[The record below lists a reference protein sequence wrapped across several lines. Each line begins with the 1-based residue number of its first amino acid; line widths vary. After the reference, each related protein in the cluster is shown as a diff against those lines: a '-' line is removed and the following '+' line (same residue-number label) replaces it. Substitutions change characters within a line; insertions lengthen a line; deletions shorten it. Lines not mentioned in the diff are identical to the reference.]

1 MTLVTLGYS
10 IAAFAYAGMAVFLLA
25 GRSLRWPFNYLVAL
39 AGIMAAWGVGMALTA
54 GRGMP
59 LGALV
64 AIDGLHAFAILLF
77 LGQLIQ
83 RHERSG
89 WRRSFALLPW
99 LIPLVSAFI
108 GWRTASDQTVGFQFA
123 YYFIVAISLL
133 GLLAVEQVYRNPSLL
148 NRRVASLVAVSFGAV
163 FVFDLFTYANLL
175 MAGRLDAQIW
185 AARGFV
191 NAIVVLPLLLAL
203 KRNPDWEAGLF
214 VSRQVVFYSASLIG
228 VGAYLMLVAFGS
240 LFMQRLGGDWG
251 GALRIVFLS
260 ASIILLVLMLFSQQL
275 RRRLKVFLATHFY
288 ANRYDYREE
297 WMTLIRRLA
306 QDSARA
312 PMPDL
317 CLDSLVGILDSD
329 GGALWLRE
337 PDTGVYRRAA
347 SAGEGQAPERIA
359 AEHPIVAFLEH
370 SGWVLDD
377 REAQKNPKAYRD
389 ALDDAEARDLLADRI
404 IVPVVLDDALT
415 GFAAINRPAG
425 LPDLNY
431 EDHDLFRTVGR
442 QLAVFLEQSR
452 IQRDLTQARQFE
464 VFNKFSAYV
473 MHDLKNLIAQQ
484 SLVVANAKRHKDDP
498 EFIDDAIATIDNSVK
513 RMRRLLGQL
522 ESGRAGETTRSL
534 DLVTLLEKVC
544 ADVSDR
550 QPEPRLANEAGDDP
564 MPVFGD
570 GERLGSALQHLL
582 RNAQDATP
590 VDGEI
595 VVTLRAEPGAQDTAA
610 RARIDIQD
618 SGAGMTR
625 EFIDTKLFEPFV
637 STKGAQGM
645 GIGVF
650 QARDAVQSFG
660 GVVTVDSA
668 PGKGTTFIVSLP
680 LLASLQEAS
689 G

>member
-1 MTLVTLGYS
+1 
-10 IAAFAYAGMAVFLLA
+10 
-25 GRSLRWPFNYLVAL
+25 
-39 AGIMAAWGVGMALTA
+39 
-54 GRGMP
+54 
-59 LGALV
+59 
-64 AIDGLHAFAILLF
+64 
-77 LGQLIQ
+77 
-83 RHERSG
+83 
-89 WRRSFALLPW
+89 
-99 LIPLVSAFI
+99 
-108 GWRTASDQTVGFQFA
+108 
-123 YYFIVAISLL
+123 
-133 GLLAVEQVYRNPSLL
+133 
-148 NRRVASLVAVSFGAV
+148 
-163 FVFDLFTYANLL
+163 
-175 MAGRLDAQIW
+175 
-185 AARGFV
+185 
-191 NAIVVLPLLLAL
+191 
-203 KRNPDWEAGLF
+203 
-214 VSRQVVFYSASLIG
+214 
-228 VGAYLMLVAFGS
+228 
-240 LFMQRLGGDWG
+240 
-251 GALRIVFLS
+251 
-260 ASIILLVLMLFSQQL
+260 
-275 RRRLKVFLATHFY
+275 
-288 ANRYDYREE
+288 
-297 WMTLIRRLA
+297 
-306 QDSARA
+306 
-312 PMPDL
+312 
-317 CLDSLVGILDSD
+317 
-329 GGALWLRE
+329 
-337 PDTGVYRRAA
+337 
-347 SAGEGQAPERIA
+347 
-359 AEHPIVAFLEH
+359 
-370 SGWVLDD
+370 
-377 REAQKNPKAYRD
+377 
-389 ALDDAEARDLLADRI
+389 
-404 IVPVVLDDALT
+404 
-415 GFAAINRPAG
+415 NRPAG

-550 QPEPRLANEAGDDP
+550 KPEPRFANEAGGDP

-595 VVTLRAEPGAQDTAA
+595 VVTLRAEPGVQDSVA

-618 SGAGMTR
+618 SGTGMTR
-625 EFIDTKLFEPFV
+625 EFIETKLFEPFV

-660 GVVTVDSA
+660 GILDVDSA
-668 PGKGTTFIVSLP
+668 PGQGTTFIVSLP